1 MKKILVILTFFC
13 SFLLLGSAEESG
25 SNEFTVPGGKE
36 DVLKENTSTTQQSI
50 EILSKDLR
58 SGNFLTPRR
67 NVQVFN
73 TSSHARVAQQIN
85 KLLRVLRVKGE
96 DRLCRILE
104 FNTYCQTVKLS
115 SLLCRR
121 GYHIY
126 ALRKIVI

>member
-1 MKKILVILTFFC
+1 MKKILIILAFFC
-13 SFLLLGSAEESG
+13 SFLLLSSTEPSG
-25 SNEFTVPGGKE
+25 SSKTAAPVSKE
-36 DVLKENTSTTQQSI
+36 DVIKANTSTTQQSI

-58 SGNFLTPRR
+58 SNKFLTPRR

-96 DRLCRILE
+96 DRLCKILE

-115 SLLCRR
+115 TLLCRR